1 MHIRE
6 MEKNLI
12 GPLIGQIRE
21 KRYSPNPTV
30 PDLYVLLMFFPF
42 LGGCFH
48 DAPILH
54 DTLFKYF
61 MYFIQVQVTFKY
73 TCCLGTSNEHSTSG
87 ACAIKTVMT
96 GTVT

>member
-1 MHIRE
+1 MQGGDLVVSLGVCHFITYKVLCCQRSSKSLHIRE

-54 DTLFKYF
+54 D
-61 MYFIQVQVTFKY
+61 V
-73 TCCLGTSNEHSTSG
+73 
-87 ACAIKTVMT
+87 
-96 GTVT
+96 